1 MQRGPLLLPFGSAFS
16 HLAFQLCLPFLF
28 GLTPHLDGCDDKSLF
43 TDREVQ
49 KLGRLPA
56 KLLQAEMGKV
66 GLRVTVQD

>member
-1 MQRGPLLLPFGSAFS
+1 MLSALSVCFVLEFRLFFPLRRTAGINRG
-16 HLAFQLCLPFLF
+16 
-28 GLTPHLDGCDDKSLF
+28 DDKSTLL
-43 TDREVQ
+43 DGQAQ